1 MDVALKMSCIL
12 TGLYKTKR
20 EMLEVE
26 RMSLS
31 KERKE
36 KKITLLQMTQ
46 LRRGLRLLIKV
57 IEGLIPTMQFLA
69 IGTGTLS
76 IMLLG
81 GESEVFYYLILSKV
95 FAIIGGGI
103 TALIVFLIGQLK
115 ESRREYISQYRD
127 VLEWFTKNAPD
138 LI

>member
-1 MDVALKMSCIL
+1 MDVALRMSCIL
-12 TGLYKTKR
+12 TGLYKTKK

-26 RMSLS
+26 RMTLS
-31 KERKE
+31 KKRKE
-36 KKITLLQMTQ
+36 KKITLLQMAQ

-57 IEGLIPTMQFLA
+57 IEVLIPIMQFLA

-76 IMLLG
+76 IILLG
-81 GESEVFYYLILSKV
+81 GESEVFYYLVLSKI

-103 TALIVFLIGQLK
+103 TLLLVFLRGQLK
-115 ESRREYISQYRD
+115 ESRKEYISQYRD
-127 VLEWFTKNAPD
+127 VLEWFTENAPD

>member
-1 MDVALKMSCIL
+1 MDVALKMSCVA
-12 TGLYKTKR
+12 TGLYRTKR

-26 RMSLS
+26 GMALS
-31 KERKE
+31 KKRKE

-46 LRRGLRLLIKV
+46 LRRGLRLLVKV
-57 IEGLIPTMQFLA
+57 IEVLIPIMQFLA

-81 GESEVFYYLILSKV
+81 GESEVFYYLVLSKI

-103 TALIVFLIGQLK
+103 TLLLVFLRGQLK
-115 ESRREYISQYRD
+115 ESRKEYISQYRD
-127 VLEWFTKNAPD
+127 VLEWFTENAPD

>member
-1 MDVALKMSCIL
+1 MDIALKGACIL
-12 TGLYKTKR
+12 TGLHKTKR
-20 EMLEVE
+20 NILEVE
-26 RMSLS
+26 KTTLS

-36 KKITLLQMTQ
+36 KKITLLQISQ

-57 IEGLIPTMQFLA
+57 IEVLIPIMQFLA

-81 GESEVFYYLILSKV
+81 GESEVFYYLVLSKI

-103 TALIVFLIGQLK
+103 TTLIVFLRGQLK

-127 VLEWFTKNAPD
+127 VLEWFTKNAPE